1 MDELNSKKRAR
12 DDSNES
18 GLDSPDVKRLRD
30 DLFLDDSDSLP
41 LNQDLASVMKSFE
54 EEIAAVPSTSTE
66 SMPVVDLTSDS
77 GDSQPDLGYL
87 LEASDDE
94 LGLPPPTASTT
105 DTEGRSE
112 ATDLVRADSNS
123 SGIDD
128 FWGSRNRTLTTILS
142 SLDSLIISMMAP
154 LHMMDCSSIPMSIT
168 IPPIFLVS
176 YGGRKLC
183 RRSKNPNL
191 KSKKKKREKKDSK
204 PS

>member
-54 EEIAAVPSTSTE
+54 EEIAAVPSTSTG

-77 GDSQPDLGYL
+77 SDSQPDLGYL
-87 LEASDDE
+87 FEASDDE

-128 FWGSRNRTLTTILS
+128 LWG
-142 SLDSLIISMMAP
+142 
-154 LHMMDCSSIPMSIT
+154 
-168 IPPIFLVS
+168 FEEQ
-176 YGGRKLC
+176 
-183 RRSKNPNL
+183 NPNY
-191 KSKKKKREKKDSK
+191 DSFEFGFVNNFNDGTVAYDALFEYSDVYYDSSDISGQLWR
-204 PS
+204 PETLSAE